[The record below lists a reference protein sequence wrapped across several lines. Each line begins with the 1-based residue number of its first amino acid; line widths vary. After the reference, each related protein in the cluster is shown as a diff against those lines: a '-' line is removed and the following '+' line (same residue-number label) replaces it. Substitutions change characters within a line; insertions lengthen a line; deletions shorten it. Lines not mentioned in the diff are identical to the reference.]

1 MNVDFRLEELDGR
14 MTWFLAT
21 IMYQYPT
28 RTADPI
34 SSPQI
39 LGHGCFDQI
48 RLHSDHARQWPI
60 WHRIRC
66 PQMHLKEGMVQKREK
81 IKIG

>member
-1 MNVDFRLEELDGR
+1 MDVDFRLEELDGR

-28 RTADPI
+28 TRTADPI
-34 SSPQI
+34 SSPWI

-48 RLHSDHARQWPI
+48 RLHSDHARRWPT
-60 WHRIRC
+60 WYRIRC
-66 PQMHLKEGMVQKREK
+66 PQMHLEKEMVPKK
-81 IKIG
+81 